1 MKNTNKNMT
10 DFKVMLAKP
19 ISSEIA
25 WPNTHFVQPKLDGVR
40 CYTQLVDGEVKMF
53 SRNHKEFKNVK
64 HITTELTTF
73 FNDNPNITLDGE
85 LYNHKFRD
93 NFNKIISLVRKQ
105 KPTQADKF
113 ESSTYL
119 QYHVYDMFDSKSPL
133 SDFINRTLNIGAF
146 KSKYGWRSIQEVD
159 TKVVFSN
166 EQVQS
171 FHTKNKNNGYEGSI
185 LRTNGAYDQRRS
197 NNLQKVKD
205 WSDTEITIT
214 GFVEGKGK
222 FKSGLGKF
230 LGVDSDNRVV
240 EVPWPTL
247 TIQERKD
254 IWAARGYFINK
265 QLTFEYFERTPSGAY
280 RFPRAKALRNY
291 E

>member
-19 ISSEIA
+19 IASEIN

-40 CYTQLVDGEVKMF
+40 CYINQHGAY
-53 SRNHKEFKNVK
+53 SRNHKQFHNAK
-64 HITTELTTF
+64 HITTELTQF
-73 FNDNPNITLDGE
+73 FVDNPNVTLDGE
-85 LYNHKFRD
+85 LYNHNYRS

-105 KPTQADKF
+105 KPTQADRF
-113 ESSTYL
+113 ESASQL
-119 QYHVYDMFDSKSPL
+119 QFHCYDMFDPSLPEL
-133 SDFINRTLNIGAF
+133 QFVNRTLNITSF
-146 KSKYGWRSIQEVD
+146 KSKYGWRAIQEVN
-159 TKVVFSN
+159 TKVVFSDK
-166 EQVQS
+166 EVQS
-171 FHTKNKNNGYEGSI
+171 FHTINKNNGYEGSI
-185 LRTNGAYDQRRS
+185 LRTNDAYDQRRS

-247 TIQERKD
+247 TIPQRQL
-254 IWAARGYFINK
+254 IWSARESYIG
-265 QLTFEYFERTPSGAY
+265 QPLTFEFFERTPSGAY
-280 RFPRAKALRNY
+280 RFPRAKAMRSY

>member
-1 MKNTNKNMT
+1 MTNTKKNMT

-19 ISSEIA
+19 VAAEIN

-40 CYTQLVDGEVKMF
+40 CYINQHGAF
-53 SRNHKEFKNVK
+53 SRNHKPFYNVK
-64 HITTELTTF
+64 HILTELKPF
-73 FNDNPNITLDGE
+73 FAANPHITLDGE
-85 LYNHKFRD
+85 LYNHKYRD

-113 ESSTYL
+113 EAASSL
-119 QYHVYDMFDSKSPL
+119 QFHCYDLFNSKQPNL
-133 SDFINRTLNIGAF
+133 SFIDRTLAITSYQSLY
-146 KSKYGWRSIQEVD
+146 KWRSIQLVD
-159 TKVVFSN
+159 TQVVFN
-166 EQVQS
+166 DKDVQK
-171 FHTKNKNNGYEGSI
+171 FHKQNKQNKYEGSM
-185 LRTNGAYDQRRS
+185 LRNNNPYDQRRS

-214 GFVEGKGK
+214 GYIEGKGK
-222 FKSGLGKF
+222 FSGGLGKF
-230 LGVDSDNRVV
+230 LGRDSNDRVV

-247 TIQERKD
+247 TIAERRNIFNNIAD
-254 IWAARGYFINK
+254 YIGK

-280 RFPRAKALRNY
+280 RFPRAKAMRNY

>member
-19 ISSEIA
+19 LASKIA

-40 CYTQLVDGEVKMF
+40 CYINKTGAY
-53 SRNHKEFKNVK
+53 SRNHKQFHNAK
-64 HITTELTTF
+64 HITTELTQF
-73 FNDNPNITLDGE
+73 FTDNPNVTLDGE
-85 LYNHKFRD
+85 LYNHNYRD

-105 KPTQADKF
+105 KPTQADRF
-113 ESSTYL
+113 ESASQL
-119 QYHVYDMFDSKSPL
+119 QFHCYDMFDPSLPEL
-133 SDFINRTLNIGAF
+133 QFVNRTLNITSF
-146 KSKYGWRSIQEVD
+146 KSKYGWRAIQEVN
-159 TKVVFSN
+159 TKVVFSDK
-166 EQVQS
+166 EVQS
-171 FHTKNKNNGYEGSI
+171 FHTINKNNGYEGSI
-185 LRTNGAYDQRRS
+185 LRTNAPYDQRRS

-247 TIQERKD
+247 TIPQRQL
-254 IWAARGYFINK
+254 IWSARESYIG
-265 QLTFEYFERTPSGAY
+265 QPLTFEFFERTPSGAY
-280 RFPRAKALRNY
+280 RFPRAKAMRSY

>member
-19 ISSEIA
+19 VASEIN

-40 CYTQLVDGEVKMF
+40 CYINQHGAF
-53 SRNHKEFKNVK
+53 SRNHKPFHNAK
-64 HITTELTTF
+64 HILTELKPF
-73 FNDNPNITLDGE
+73 FTANPHITLDGE
-85 LYNHKFRD
+85 LYNHMYRD

-113 ESSTYL
+113 ESASYL
-119 QYHVYDMFDSKSPL
+119 QFHCYDLFDSKQPSLP
-133 SDFINRTLNIGAF
+133 FIDRTLQITNYQSLY
-146 KSKYGWRSIQEVD
+146 KWRSIQEVD
-159 TKVVFSN
+159 TKAVFSDKD
-166 EQVQS
+166 VQK
-171 FHTKNKNNGYEGSI
+171 FHKQNKQNKYEGSM
-185 LRTNGAYDQRRS
+185 LRNNNPYDQRRS

-247 TIQERKD
+247 TIPQRQL
-254 IWAARGYFINK
+254 IWSARESYIGSP
-265 QLTFEYFERTPSGAY
+265 LTFEYFERTPSGAY
-280 RFPRAKALRNY
+280 RFPRAKAMRNY

>member
-19 ISSEIA
+19 IASEIN

-40 CYTQLVDGEVKMF
+40 CYINKHGAF
-53 SRNHKEFKNVK
+53 SRNHKPFYNAK
-64 HITTELTTF
+64 HITTELKQF
-73 FNDNPNITLDGE
+73 FIDNPTITLDGE
-85 LYNHKFRD
+85 LYNHNYRD

-113 ESSTYL
+113 ESASHL
-119 QYHVYDMFDSKSPL
+119 QFHCYDMFDSNNASYDFL
-133 SDFINRTLNIGAF
+133 SRTLNITSF

-159 TKVVFSN
+159 TKAVFSDK
-166 EQVQS
+166 EVQS
-171 FHTKNKNNGYEGSI
+171 FHTINKNNGYEGSI
-185 LRTNGAYDQRRS
+185 LRTNNAYDQRRS

-247 TIQERKD
+247 TIPQRQLIWSARKSY
-254 IWAARGYFINK
+254 IGLP
-265 QLTFEYFERTPSGAY
+265 LTFEYFERTPSGAY
-280 RFPRAKALRNY
+280 RFPRAKAMRNY

>member
-19 ISSEIA
+19 IASEIN

-40 CYTQLVDGEVKMF
+40 CYINQHGAF
-53 SRNHKEFKNVK
+53 SRNHKPFLNAI
-64 HITTELTTF
+64 HILTELKPF
-73 FNDNPNITLDGE
+73 FAANPHITLDGE
-85 LYNHKFRD
+85 LYNHKYRD

-113 ESSTYL
+113 ESASSL
-119 QYHVYDMFDSKSPL
+119 QFHCYDFFNSEQPSL
-133 SDFINRTLNIGAF
+133 SFIDRTLAITGY
-146 KSKYGWRSIQEVD
+146 KSLYKWRSIQLVD
-159 TKVVFSN
+159 TQVVFN
-166 EQVQS
+166 DKDVQK
-171 FHTKNKNNGYEGSI
+171 FHKQNKQNKYEGSM
-185 LRTNGAYDQRRS
+185 LRNNNPYDQRRS

-247 TIQERKD
+247 TIPQRQL
-254 IWAARGYFINK
+254 IWSARESYIGSP
-265 QLTFEYFERTPSGAY
+265 LTFEYFERTPSGAY
-280 RFPRAKALRNY
+280 RFPRAKAMRNY

>member
-19 ISSEIA
+19 VASEIN

-40 CYTQLVDGEVKMF
+40 CYTKIVDGKVKMF
-53 SRNHKEFKNVK
+53 SRNNKEFKNVK

-73 FNDNPNITLDGE
+73 FNDNPNIILDGE

-105 KPTQADKF
+105 KPTQADRF
-113 ESSTYL
+113 EASTYL
-119 QYHVYDMFDSKSPL
+119 QYHVYDMYNSALPNA
-133 SDFINRTLNIGAF
+133 DFIDRTLNITKF
-146 KSKYGWRSIQEVD
+146 KSEYNWRSIQLVN
-159 TKVVFSN
+159 TKVVFDDN
-166 EQVQS
+166 DVQK
-171 FHTKNKNNGYEGSI
+171 FHKQNKQNGYEGSM
-185 LRTNGAYDQRRS
+185 LRNNNAYDQRRS

-222 FKSGLGKF
+222 FEGGLGKF
-230 LGVDSDNRVV
+230 LGRDSDDRVV

-254 IWAARGYFINK
+254 IWAARGFFMNK
-265 QLTFEYFERTPSGAY
+265 KLTFEYFERTPSGAY

>member
-1 MKNTNKNMT
+1 MGKNNETNTKPAFT
-10 DFKVMLAKP
+10 VMLAKP
-19 ISSEIA
+19 VASEIN

-40 CYTQLVDGEVKMF
+40 CYINQYGAF
-53 SRNHKEFKNVK
+53 SRNHKPFYNAI
-64 HITTELTTF
+64 HILTELKPF
-73 FNDNPNITLDGE
+73 FKDNPNVTLDGE
-85 LYNHKFRD
+85 LYNHKYRD

-113 ESSTYL
+113 EAASSL
-119 QYHVYDMFDSKSPL
+119 QFHCYDLFDSKQPKL
-133 SDFINRTLNIGAF
+133 SFIDRTLAITGYQGLY
-146 KSKYGWRSIQEVD
+146 KWRSIQEVD
-159 TKVVFSN
+159 TKVVFSDK
-166 EQVQS
+166 EVQS
-171 FHTKNKNNGYEGSI
+171 FHTINKNNGYEGSI

-222 FKSGLGKF
+222 FESGLGKF
-230 LGVDSDNRVV
+230 IGVDSDNRVV
-240 EVPWPTL
+240 EVPWPAL

-254 IWAARGYFINK
+254 IWAARGFFMNK
-265 QLTFEYFERTPSGAY
+265 KLTFEYFERTPAGAY

>member
-1 MKNTNKNMT
+1 MKDTNKNMT

-19 ISSEIA
+19 LASKIA

-40 CYTQLVDGEVKMF
+40 CYINKTGAY
-53 SRNHKEFKNVK
+53 SRNHKQFHNAK
-64 HITTELTTF
+64 HITTELTQF
-73 FNDNPNITLDGE
+73 FTDNPNVTLDGE
-85 LYNHKFRD
+85 LYNHNYRD

-113 ESSTYL
+113 ESASQL
-119 QYHVYDMFDSKSPL
+119 QFHCYDMLDSDDL
-133 SDFINRTLNIGAF
+133 SHDFISRTLNITSF

-159 TKVVFSN
+159 TKVVFSDK
-166 EQVQS
+166 EVQS
-171 FHTKNKNNGYEGSI
+171 FHTINKNNGYEGSI
-185 LRTNGAYDQRRS
+185 LRTNAPYEQRRS

-247 TIQERKD
+247 TIPQRQL
-254 IWAARGYFINK
+254 IWSARESYIG
-265 QLTFEYFERTPSGAY
+265 QPLTFEYFERTPSGAY
-280 RFPRAKALRNY
+280 RFPRAKAMRSY

>member
-1 MKNTNKNMT
+1 MKNTKKNMT

-19 ISSEIA
+19 VAAEIN

-40 CYTQLVDGEVKMF
+40 CYINQHGAF
-53 SRNHKEFKNVK
+53 SRNHKPFYNVK
-64 HITTELTTF
+64 HILTELKPF
-73 FNDNPNITLDGE
+73 FAANPHITLDGE
-85 LYNHKFRD
+85 LYYHKYRN

-113 ESSTYL
+113 EAASSL
-119 QYHVYDMFDSKSPL
+119 QFHCYDLFNSKQPSL
-133 SDFINRTLNIGAF
+133 SFIDRTLAITSYQSLH
-146 KSKYGWRSIQEVD
+146 KWRSIQLVD
-159 TKVVFSN
+159 TQVVFSN
-166 EQVQS
+166 KDVQK
-171 FHTKNKNNGYEGSI
+171 FHKQNKQNKYEGSM
-185 LRTNGAYDQRRS
+185 LRNNNPYDQRRS

-214 GFVEGKGK
+214 GYIEGKGK
-222 FKSGLGKF
+222 FSGGLGKF
-230 LGVDSDNRVV
+230 LGRDSDDRVV

-247 TIQERKD
+247 TIAERRDVFKN
-254 IWAARGYFINK
+254 IAGYIGK

-280 RFPRAKALRNY
+280 RFPRAKAMRNY

>member
-1 MKNTNKNMT
+1 MKDTNKNMT

-19 ISSEIA
+19 LAAKIA

-40 CYTQLVDGEVKMF
+40 CYINKTGAY
-53 SRNHKEFKNVK
+53 SRNHKQFHNAK
-64 HITTELTTF
+64 HITTELTQF
-73 FNDNPNITLDGE
+73 FTDNPNVTLDGE
-85 LYNHKFRD
+85 LYNHNYRD

-105 KPTQADKF
+105 KPTQADRF
-113 ESSTYL
+113 ESASQL
-119 QYHVYDMFDSKSPL
+119 QFHCYDMFDPIL
-133 SDFINRTLNIGAF
+133 PELQFVNRTLNITSF
-146 KSKYGWRSIQEVD
+146 KSKYGWRAIQEVN
-159 TKVVFSN
+159 TKVVFSDK
-166 EQVQS
+166 EVQS
-171 FHTKNKNNGYEGSI
+171 FHTINKNNGYEGSI
-185 LRTNGAYDQRRS
+185 LRTNDAYDQRRS

-247 TIQERKD
+247 TIPQRQL
-254 IWAARGYFINK
+254 IWSARESYVG
-265 QLTFEYFERTPSGAY
+265 QPLTFEFFERTPSGAY
-280 RFPRAKALRNY
+280 RFPRAKAMRSY

>member
-1 MKNTNKNMT
+1 MT

-19 ISSEIA
+19 VASEIN

-40 CYTQLVDGEVKMF
+40 CYINQHGAF
-53 SRNHKEFKNVK
+53 SRNHKPFHNAK
-64 HITTELTTF
+64 HILTELKPF
-73 FNDNPNITLDGE
+73 FTANPHITLDGE
-85 LYNHKFRD
+85 LYNHMYRD

-113 ESSTYL
+113 ESASYL
-119 QYHVYDMFDSKSPL
+119 QFHCYDLFDSKQPSLP
-133 SDFINRTLNIGAF
+133 FIDRTLQITNYQSLY
-146 KSKYGWRSIQEVD
+146 KWRSIQEVD
-159 TKVVFSN
+159 TKAVFSDKD
-166 EQVQS
+166 VQK
-171 FHTKNKNNGYEGSI
+171 FHKQNKQNKYEGSM
-185 LRTNGAYDQRRS
+185 LRNNNPYDQRRS

-247 TIQERKD
+247 TIPQRQL
-254 IWAARGYFINK
+254 IWSARESYIGSP
-265 QLTFEYFERTPSGAY
+265 LTFEYFERTPSGAY
-280 RFPRAKALRNY
+280 RFPRAKAMRNY

>member
-1 MKNTNKNMT
+1 MTNTNKNMT

-19 ISSEIA
+19 VATKIN

-40 CYTQLVDGEVKMF
+40 CYINQHGAF
-53 SRNHKEFKNVK
+53 SRNHKPFYNVK
-64 HITTELTTF
+64 HILTELKPF
-73 FNDNPNITLDGE
+73 FAANPHITLDGE
-85 LYNHKFRD
+85 LYNHKYRD

-113 ESSTYL
+113 EAASSL
-119 QYHVYDMFDSKSPL
+119 QFHCYDLFNSKQPSL
-133 SDFINRTLNIGAF
+133 SFIDRTLAITSYQSLY
-146 KSKYGWRSIQEVD
+146 KWRSIQLVD
-159 TKVVFSN
+159 TQVVFN
-166 EQVQS
+166 DKDVQK
-171 FHTKNKNNGYEGSI
+171 FHKQNKQNKYEGSM
-185 LRTNGAYDQRRS
+185 LRNNNPYDQRRS

-214 GFVEGKGK
+214 GYIEGKGK
-222 FKSGLGKF
+222 FSGGLGKF
-230 LGVDSDNRVV
+230 LGRDSDDRVV

-247 TIQERKD
+247 TIAERRNVFNNIAD
-254 IWAARGYFINK
+254 YIGK
-265 QLTFEYFERTPSGAY
+265 QLTFEYFERTPAGAY

>member
-19 ISSEIA
+19 LAAKIT
-25 WPNTHFVQPKLDGVR
+25 WPNTHFIQPKLDGVR
-40 CYTQLVDGEVKMF
+40 CYINKTGAY
-53 SRNHKEFKNVK
+53 SRNHKQFHNAK
-64 HITTELTTF
+64 HITTELTQF
-73 FNDNPNITLDGE
+73 FVDNPNVTLDGE
-85 LYNHKFRD
+85 LYNHNYRD

-105 KPTQADKF
+105 KPTQADRF
-113 ESSTYL
+113 ESASQL
-119 QYHVYDMFDSKSPL
+119 QFHCYDMFDPSLPEL
-133 SDFINRTLNIGAF
+133 QFVNRTLNITSF
-146 KSKYGWRSIQEVD
+146 KSKYGWRAIQEVN
-159 TKVVFSN
+159 TKVVFSDK
-166 EQVQS
+166 EVQS
-171 FHTKNKNNGYEGSI
+171 FHTINKNNGYEGSI
-185 LRTNGAYDQRRS
+185 LRTNDAYDQRRS

-247 TIQERKD
+247 TIPQRQL
-254 IWAARGYFINK
+254 IWSARESYIG
-265 QLTFEYFERTPSGAY
+265 QPLTFEFFERTPSGAY
-280 RFPRAKALRNY
+280 RFPRAKAMRSY

>member
-1 MKNTNKNMT
+1 MT

-19 ISSEIA
+19 IAPKIA
-25 WPNTHFVQPKLDGVR
+25 WPNIHFVQPKLDGVR
-40 CYTQLVDGEVKMF
+40 CYINKHGAF
-53 SRNHKEFKNVK
+53 SRNHKPFYNAK
-64 HITTELTTF
+64 HITTELKQF
-73 FNDNPNITLDGE
+73 FIDNPTITLDGE
-85 LYNHKFRD
+85 LYNHNYRD

-113 ESSTYL
+113 ESASHL
-119 QYHVYDMFDSKSPL
+119 QFHCYDMFDSDNAS
-133 SDFINRTLNIGAF
+133 SDFINRTLNIASF

-159 TKVVFSN
+159 TKLVSSDKKL
-166 EQVQS
+166 QS
-171 FHTKNKNNGYEGSI
+171 FHTINKNNGYEGSI

-222 FKSGLGKF
+222 FEGGLGKF

-247 TIQERKD
+247 TIQKRKD

-265 QLTFEYFERTPSGAY
+265 KLTFEYFERTPAGAY
-280 RFPRAKALRNY
+280 RFPRAKAFRNY

>member
-1 MKNTNKNMT
+1 MRKKP
-10 DFKVMLAKP
+10 MLAYPVNGKP
-19 ISSEIA
+19 VNYEDKI
-25 WPNTHFVQPKLDGVR
+25 FVQPKLDGVR
-40 CYTQLVDGEVKMF
+40 CYINKTGAY
-53 SRNHKEFKNVK
+53 SRNHKQFHNAK
-64 HITTELTTF
+64 HITTELTQF
-73 FNDNPNITLDGE
+73 FADNPNITLDGE
-85 LYNHKFRD
+85 LYNHNYRN

-113 ESSTYL
+113 ESASQL
-119 QYHVYDMFDSKSPL
+119 QFHCYDMFDSDNL
-133 SDFINRTLNIGAF
+133 SYDFVSRTLNIASF

-159 TKVVFSN
+159 TNVVFSDKH
-166 EQVQS
+166 VQS
-171 FHTKNKNNGYEGSI
+171 FHTINKTNGYEGSI
-185 LRTNGAYDQRRS
+185 LRTNAPYDQRRS

-230 LGVDSDNRVV
+230 LGVDSDDRVV

-247 TIQERKD
+247 TIPQRQL
-254 IWAARGYFINK
+254 IWSARESYIG
-265 QLTFEYFERTPSGAY
+265 QPLTFEYFERTPSGAY
-280 RFPRAKALRNY
+280 RFPRAKAMRSY

>member
-19 ISSEIA
+19 ITSEIA

-40 CYTQLVDGEVKMF
+40 CYINKHGAF
-53 SRNHKEFKNVK
+53 SRNHKPFYNAK
-64 HITTELTTF
+64 HITTELKQF
-73 FNDNPNITLDGE
+73 FIDNPTITLDGE
-85 LYNHKFRD
+85 LYNHNYRD

-113 ESSTYL
+113 ESASHL
-119 QYHVYDMFDSKSPL
+119 QFHCYDMFDSDNVSY
-133 SDFINRTLNIGAF
+133 DFISRTLNITSF

-159 TKVVFSN
+159 TKAVFSDK
-166 EQVQS
+166 EVQS
-171 FHTKNKNNGYEGSI
+171 FHTINKNNGYEGSI
-185 LRTNGAYDQRRS
+185 LRTNGTYDQRRS

-222 FKSGLGKF
+222 FEGGLGKF

-247 TIQERKD
+247 TIQKRKD

-265 QLTFEYFERTPSGAY
+265 KLTFEYFERTPAGAY
-280 RFPRAKALRNY
+280 RFPRAKAFRNY

>member
-1 MKNTNKNMT
+1 MKDTNKNMT

-19 ISSEIA
+19 LAEKIA

-40 CYTQLVDGEVKMF
+40 CYINKTGAY
-53 SRNHKEFKNVK
+53 SRNHKQFYNAK
-64 HITTELTTF
+64 HITTELTQF
-73 FNDNPNITLDGE
+73 FTDNPNVTLDGE
-85 LYNHKFRD
+85 LYNHNYRD

-113 ESSTYL
+113 ESASQL
-119 QYHVYDMFDSKSPL
+119 QFHCYDMFDSDNL
-133 SDFINRTLNIGAF
+133 SYDFVSRTLNIASF

-159 TKVVFSN
+159 TNVVFSDKH
-166 EQVQS
+166 VQS
-171 FHTKNKNNGYEGSI
+171 FHTTNKTNGYEGSI
-185 LRTNGAYDQRRS
+185 LRTNAPYDQRRS

-230 LGVDSDNRVV
+230 LGVDSDDRVV

-247 TIQERKD
+247 TIPQRKL
-254 IWAARGYFINK
+254 IWSARESYIG
-265 QLTFEYFERTPSGAY
+265 QPLTFEYFERTPSGAY
-280 RFPRAKALRNY
+280 RFPRAKAMRSY

>member
-19 ISSEIA
+19 LASKIA

-40 CYTQLVDGEVKMF
+40 CYINKTGAY
-53 SRNHKEFKNVK
+53 SRNHKQFHNAK
-64 HITTELTTF
+64 HITTELTQF
-73 FNDNPNITLDGE
+73 FTDNPNVTLDGE
-85 LYNHKFRD
+85 LYNHNYRD

-105 KPTQADKF
+105 KPTQADRF
-113 ESSTYL
+113 ESASQL
-119 QYHVYDMFDSKSPL
+119 QFHCYDMFDPSLPEL
-133 SDFINRTLNIGAF
+133 QFVNRTLNITSF
-146 KSKYGWRSIQEVD
+146 KSKYGWRAIQEVN
-159 TKVVFSN
+159 TKVVFSDK
-166 EQVQS
+166 EVQS
-171 FHTKNKNNGYEGSI
+171 FHTINKNNGYEGSI
-185 LRTNGAYDQRRS
+185 LRTNAPYDQRRS

-247 TIQERKD
+247 TIPQRQL
-254 IWAARGYFINK
+254 IWSARESYVG
-265 QLTFEYFERTPSGAY
+265 QPLTFEFFERTPSGAY
-280 RFPRAKALRNY
+280 RFPRAKAMRSY

>member
-19 ISSEIA
+19 VASKIA

-40 CYTQLVDGEVKMF
+40 CYINKTGAY
-53 SRNHKEFKNVK
+53 SRNHKQFHNAK
-64 HITTELTTF
+64 HITTELTQF
-73 FNDNPNITLDGE
+73 FADNPNITLDGE
-85 LYNHKFRD
+85 LYNHNYRN

-113 ESSTYL
+113 ESASQL
-119 QYHVYDMFDSKSPL
+119 QFHCYDMFDSDNL
-133 SDFINRTLNIGAF
+133 SYDFVSRTLNIASF

-159 TKVVFSN
+159 TNVVFSDKH
-166 EQVQS
+166 VQS
-171 FHTKNKNNGYEGSI
+171 FHTTNKTNGYEGSI
-185 LRTNGAYDQRRS
+185 LRTNAPYDQRRS

-230 LGVDSDNRVV
+230 LGVDSDDRVV

-247 TIQERKD
+247 TIPQRQL
-254 IWAARGYFINK
+254 IWSARESYIG
-265 QLTFEYFERTPSGAY
+265 QPLTFEYFERTPSGAY
-280 RFPRAKALRNY
+280 RFPRAKAMRSY

>member
-19 ISSEIA
+19 VASKID

-40 CYTQLVDGEVKMF
+40 CYITKNGAF
-53 SRNHKEFKNVK
+53 SRNHKQFQNVK
-64 HITTELTTF
+64 HILTELKPF
-73 FNDNPNITLDGE
+73 FSDNPNIVLDGE

-105 KPTQADKF
+105 KPTQADRF
-113 ESSTYL
+113 EAASSL
-119 QYHVYDMFDSKSPL
+119 QFHCYDLFDSEQPSL
-133 SDFINRTLNIGAF
+133 SFIDRTLAITGYQGLY
-146 KSKYGWRSIQEVD
+146 KWRSVQLVD
-159 TKVVFSN
+159 TKVVFN
-166 EQVQS
+166 DKDVQK
-171 FHTKNKNNGYEGSI
+171 FHKQNKLNKYEGSM
-185 LRTNGAYDQRRS
+185 LRNNNAYDQRRS
-197 NNLQKVKD
+197 SNLQKVKD

-214 GFVEGKGK
+214 GYVEGKGK
-222 FKSGLGKF
+222 FEGGLGKF
-230 LGVDSDNRVV
+230 IGVDSDNRVV

-247 TIQERKD
+247 TMTQRRNVLNSIESYIGKT
-254 IWAARGYFINK
+254 
-265 QLTFEYFERTPSGAY
+265 LTFEYFERTPAGAY

>member
-19 ISSEIA
+19 IASEIA

-40 CYTQLVDGEVKMF
+40 CYINKHGAF
-53 SRNHKEFKNVK
+53 SRNHKPFHNAK
-64 HITTELTTF
+64 HITTELKQF
-73 FNDNPNITLDGE
+73 FIDNPTITLDGE
-85 LYNHKFRD
+85 LYNHNYRD

-113 ESSTYL
+113 ESASHL
-119 QYHVYDMFDSKSPL
+119 QFHCYDMFDSDNASY
-133 SDFINRTLNIGAF
+133 DFISRTLNITSF

-159 TKVVFSN
+159 TKAVFSDK
-166 EQVQS
+166 EVQS
-171 FHTKNKNNGYEGSI
+171 FHTINKNNGYEGSI
-185 LRTNGAYDQRRS
+185 LRTNNAYDQRRS

-222 FKSGLGKF
+222 FEGGLGKF

-247 TIQERKD
+247 TIQKRKD

-265 QLTFEYFERTPSGAY
+265 KLTFEYFERTPAGAY
-280 RFPRAKALRNY
+280 RFPRAKAFRNY

>member
-19 ISSEIA
+19 LASKIA

-40 CYTQLVDGEVKMF
+40 CYINKTGAY
-53 SRNHKEFKNVK
+53 SRNHKQFHNAK
-64 HITTELTTF
+64 HITTELTQF
-73 FNDNPNITLDGE
+73 FTDNPNVTLDGE
-85 LYNHKFRD
+85 LYNHNYRD

-105 KPTQADKF
+105 KPTQADRF
-113 ESSTYL
+113 ESASQL
-119 QYHVYDMFDSKSPL
+119 QFHCYDMFDPSLPEL
-133 SDFINRTLNIGAF
+133 QFVNRTLNITSF
-146 KSKYGWRSIQEVD
+146 KSKYGWRAIQEVN
-159 TKVVFSN
+159 TKVVFSDK
-166 EQVQS
+166 EVQS
-171 FHTKNKNNGYEGSI
+171 FHTINKNNGYEGSI
-185 LRTNGAYDQRRS
+185 LRTNDAYDQRRS

-247 TIQERKD
+247 TIPQRQL
-254 IWAARGYFINK
+254 IWSARESYIG
-265 QLTFEYFERTPSGAY
+265 QPLTFEYFERTPSGAY
-280 RFPRAKALRNY
+280 RFPRAKAMRSY

>member
-1 MKNTNKNMT
+1 MKDTNKNMT

-19 ISSEIA
+19 LASKIA

-40 CYTQLVDGEVKMF
+40 CYINKTGAY
-53 SRNHKEFKNVK
+53 SRNHKQFHNAK
-64 HITTELTTF
+64 HITTELTQF
-73 FNDNPNITLDGE
+73 FTDNPNVTLDGE
-85 LYNHKFRD
+85 LYNHNYRD

-113 ESSTYL
+113 ESASQL
-119 QYHVYDMFDSKSPL
+119 QFHCYDMLDSDNL
-133 SDFINRTLNIGAF
+133 SHDFISRTLNITSF

-159 TKVVFSN
+159 TKVVFSDK
-166 EQVQS
+166 EVQS
-171 FHTKNKNNGYEGSI
+171 FHTINKNNGYEGSI
-185 LRTNGAYDQRRS
+185 LRTNAPYEQRRS

-247 TIQERKD
+247 TIPQRQL
-254 IWAARGYFINK
+254 IWSARESYIG
-265 QLTFEYFERTPSGAY
+265 QPLTFEYFERTPSGAY
-280 RFPRAKALRNY
+280 RFPRAKAMRSY

>member
-1 MKNTNKNMT
+1 MKDTNKNMT

-19 ISSEIA
+19 LASKIA

-40 CYTQLVDGEVKMF
+40 CYINKTGAY
-53 SRNHKEFKNVK
+53 SRNHKQFHNAK
-64 HITTELTTF
+64 HITTELTQF
-73 FNDNPNITLDGE
+73 FADNPNITLDGE
-85 LYNHKFRD
+85 LYNHNYRN

-113 ESSTYL
+113 ESASQL
-119 QYHVYDMFDSKSPL
+119 QFHCYDMLDSDNL
-133 SDFINRTLNIGAF
+133 SHDFISRTLNITSF

-159 TKVVFSN
+159 TKVVFSDK
-166 EQVQS
+166 EVQS
-171 FHTKNKNNGYEGSI
+171 FHTINKNNGYEGSI
-185 LRTNGAYDQRRS
+185 LRTNAPYEQRRS

-247 TIQERKD
+247 TIPQRQL
-254 IWAARGYFINK
+254 IWSARESYIG
-265 QLTFEYFERTPSGAY
+265 QPLTFEFFERTPSGAY
-280 RFPRAKALRNY
+280 RFPRAKAMRSY

>member
-1 MKNTNKNMT
+1 MKDTNKNMT

-19 ISSEIA
+19 LASKIA

-40 CYTQLVDGEVKMF
+40 CYINKTGAY
-53 SRNHKEFKNVK
+53 SRNHKQFHNAK
-64 HITTELTTF
+64 HITTELTQF
-73 FNDNPNITLDGE
+73 FADNPNITLDGE
-85 LYNHKFRD
+85 LYNHNYRN

-113 ESSTYL
+113 ESASQL
-119 QYHVYDMFDSKSPL
+119 QFHCYDMFDSDNL
-133 SDFINRTLNIGAF
+133 SYDFVSRTLNIASF

-159 TKVVFSN
+159 TNVVFSDKH
-166 EQVQS
+166 VQS
-171 FHTKNKNNGYEGSI
+171 FHTINKTNGYEGSI
-185 LRTNGAYDQRRS
+185 LRTNAPYDQRRS

-230 LGVDSDNRVV
+230 LGVDSDDRVV

-247 TIQERKD
+247 TIPQRQL
-254 IWAARGYFINK
+254 IWSARESYIG
-265 QLTFEYFERTPSGAY
+265 QPLTFEYFERTPSGAY
-280 RFPRAKALRNY
+280 RFPRAKAMRSY

>member
-1 MKNTNKNMT
+1 MKDTNKNMT

-19 ISSEIA
+19 LASKIA

-40 CYTQLVDGEVKMF
+40 CYINKTGAY
-53 SRNHKEFKNVK
+53 SRNHKQFHNAK
-64 HITTELTTF
+64 HITTELNQF
-73 FNDNPNITLDGE
+73 FTDNPNVTLDGE
-85 LYNHKFRD
+85 LYNHNYRD

-113 ESSTYL
+113 ESASQL
-119 QYHVYDMFDSKSPL
+119 QFHCYDMLDSDNVSH
-133 SDFINRTLNIGAF
+133 DFISRTLNITSF

-159 TKVVFSN
+159 TKVVFSDK
-166 EQVQS
+166 EVQS
-171 FHTKNKNNGYEGSI
+171 FHTINKNNGYEGSI
-185 LRTNGAYDQRRS
+185 LRTNAPYDQRRS

-247 TIQERKD
+247 TIPQRQL
-254 IWAARGYFINK
+254 IWSARESYIG
-265 QLTFEYFERTPSGAY
+265 QPLTFEYFERTPSGAY
-280 RFPRAKALRNY
+280 RFPRAKAMRSY

>member
-19 ISSEIA
+19 ITSEIA

-40 CYTQLVDGEVKMF
+40 CYINKHGAF
-53 SRNHKEFKNVK
+53 SRNHKPFYNAK
-64 HITTELTTF
+64 HITTELKQF
-73 FNDNPNITLDGE
+73 FIDNPTVTLDGE
-85 LYNHKFRD
+85 LYNHNYRD

-113 ESSTYL
+113 ESASHL
-119 QYHVYDMFDSKSPL
+119 QFHCYDMFDSDNVSY
-133 SDFINRTLNIGAF
+133 DFISRTLNITSF

-159 TKVVFSN
+159 TKAVFSDK
-166 EQVQS
+166 EVQS
-171 FHTKNKNNGYEGSI
+171 FHTINKNNGYEGSI

-205 WSDTEITIT
+205 WSDTEITVT

-222 FKSGLGKF
+222 FEGGLGKF

-247 TIQERKD
+247 TIQKRKD

-265 QLTFEYFERTPSGAY
+265 KLTFEYFERTPAGAY
-280 RFPRAKALRNY
+280 RFPRAKAFRNY